1 MRRPLHTSRL
11 LRYDFSIIVS
21 EFGTAFSAWKDRA
34 LLAIMVLLA
43 VAVFQSVATSA
54 GKERIVLSAVVIGA
68 VAGATVQHTLQA
80 RLRFFAA
87 ETMLA
92 AEALTAS
99 SVRLYLLLPHI
110 AAVGMLALAAL
121 FLRAVAAPFLIGGY
135 ALGASI
141 LWVSDKGSRRLSR
154 ALASLAPKS
163 VSVTDVWR
171 RHPLVG
177 TAGAVSATGMY
188 FALRSTVTESV
199 ALASLGICTAITLY
213 VTGRVN
219 DAEAR
224 FDAFAGR
231 TPGES
236 VRTNARSSLV
246 LLAIQL
252 TLTVLL
258 SNSAIALTALLGTL
272 ALALLAARTCLY
284 RLHSKRM
291 ADFILAAFVA
301 LLAMFAQTVPIFAP
315 VLAAVAASFLWRQ
328 SSAAA
333 WLMRS

>member
-11 LRYDFSIIVS
+11 LRYDFSIIVA
-21 EFGTAFSAWKDRA
+21 EFGAAFSAWKDRA
-34 LLAIMVLLA
+34 LLATIVLLA
-43 VAVFQSVATSA
+43 VAVLQSVATSA

-68 VAGATVQHTLQA
+68 VAGAAVQHALQA

-92 AEALTAS
+92 AEALTAA

-110 AAVGMLALAAL
+110 AAVGMLVLAAL
-121 FLRAVAAPFLIGGY
+121 FLRAVAPFLIAGY

-141 LWVSDKGSRRLSR
+141 LWVSDKGFRRLSR
-154 ALASLAPKS
+154 ALARLAPRS

-177 TAGAVSATGMY
+177 AAGAVSAMGIY

-199 ALASLGICTAITLY
+199 ALASLGISTAIALY

-219 DAEAR
+219 DAEVR

-231 TPGES
+231 TPGQS
-236 VRTNARSSLV
+236 IRANARSSLV
-246 LLAIQL
+246 LLAIEL

-258 SNSAIALTALLGTL
+258 SNSAIALTALLGTVGL
-272 ALALLAARTCLY
+272 ALVAARTCLY

-301 LLAMFAQTVPIFAP
+301 LLAMFAQTVPIFAL
-315 VLAAVAASFLWRQ
+315 VLIAVAAGFLWRQ

-333 WLMRS
+333 WTMRS